1 MLEFK
6 YKNDKE
12 AYRAEKKRITDNLIN
27 RIEEHFPGIKDCIE
41 VIEIGTP
48 LTMKKFSLNDGGA
61 VYGAAQEWAQT
72 NLFRFPNTFHK
83 KNLYFSSAWVTP
95 GGGTSGALISAIGC
109 VSKLLD
115 YYGIKKE
122 YDDFALPAPVPGNNL
137 PQSVK

>member
-1 MLEFK
+1 
-6 YKNDKE
+6 
-12 AYRAEKKRITDNLIN
+12 
-27 RIEEHFPGIKDCIE
+27 
-41 VIEIGTP
+41 
-48 LTMKKFSLNDGGA
+48 MKKFSLNDGGA

-122 YDDFALPAPVPGNNL
+122 YDDFALPMPVPGDNRPEN
-137 PQSVK
+137 VR